1 MYIFILF
8 SNNKNGDNMNIKE
21 IMNKSII
28 YGDIDNTIEE
38 ICSLMKTYDIGF
50 IPIKDNSHYIGVIT
64 DRDIVIR
71 ALANNIETDNTIE
84 TFITKNVISVDIN
97 ESIEEALKLMSNYQI
112 RRIMVKNKDKYVGII
127 SLSDI
132 LSIKLDFDIL
142 KYISKIFMPNDKTI
156 FNNDIDLPQAEIDE
170 FEL

>member
-50 IPIKDNSHYIGVIT
+50 IPIKDNNHYVGVIT

-71 ALANNIETDNTIE
+71 ALANNIEMDNTIE